1 MAQIAKMQ
9 VEAEIKASAEK
20 FYEVFRSKGYLLPK
34 ICPEM
39 ISDLRVI
46 EGDWGTVGSV
56 KQWTY
61 VAAGNSEI
69 AKETVE
75 AMDVKTKSLTFKT
88 VDGSMLKVYKN
99 IKTTVQVTAK
109 GGGCSSVKWSIEY
122 EKLNEDSPPPNKYL
136 DFVVI
141 LTKKVD
147 AYLLKA

>member
-20 FYEVFRSKGYLLPK
+20 FYEIFRSKGYLLPK
-34 ICPEM
+34 ICPDM
-39 ISDLRVI
+39 IKDLRVL

-75 AMDVKTKSLTFKT
+75 AMDEKAKSITFKT
-88 VDGSMLKVYKN
+88 VDGSLLKVYKN
-99 IKTTVQVTAK
+99 MKATVQVTAK
-109 GGGCSSVKWSIEY
+109 AGGCSSVKWSIEY

-136 DFVVI
+136 DFVLI
-141 LTKKVD
+141 LNKKVD